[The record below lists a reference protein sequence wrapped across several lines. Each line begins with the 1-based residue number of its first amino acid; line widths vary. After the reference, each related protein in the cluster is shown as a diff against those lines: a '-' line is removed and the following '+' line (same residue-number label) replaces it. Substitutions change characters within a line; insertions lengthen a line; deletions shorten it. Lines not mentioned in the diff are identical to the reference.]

1 MNIAEWQLEI
11 DKIIDNAIKE
21 DITDPF
27 QIIPTGDH
35 SALACIP
42 TTQNGSARLLVK
54 ANGILAGVELAKMIC
69 HQIDAGIQFEEMLK
83 DGAEIKNGDI
93 AFVLHGKSIK
103 ILQAERLILNF
114 MQRMS
119 GIATNTKKYCN
130 AVAGTGV
137 KILDTRKTTPGLR
150 IIEKW
155 AVNIGGGNN
164 HRFGLYD
171 MIMLKDNHIDFCG
184 GITPAV
190 KKVTDYLNN
199 NNLSLRVEVE
209 ARTLNDVKEILSIE
223 GVDRVMFDNFS
234 IENVYKGVEMVNN
247 KIETEVS
254 GGITL
259 DTIAEYAAAK
269 PDFISVGALTHSST
283 SLDLSL
289 KAI

>member
-42 TTQNGSARLLVK
+42 ATQNGSARLLVK

-69 HQIDAGIQFEEMLK
+69 HKIDTSIQFEQMLK

-130 AVAGTGV
+130 AVAETGV